1 MPLLAFS
8 CQLNLLY
15 LPLAQ
20 RVIVRWLRRY
30 FDQVAGKDIDKVVGQ
45 YSMLT
50 MARMVTKQIVRS

>member
-1 MPLLAFS
+1 M
-8 CQLNLLY
+8 
-15 LPLAQ
+15 AQ

-50 MARMVTKQIVRS
+50 MARMVTKQIVRLWRTKCQE